1 MAAPCIGLTT
11 YARFEHKQEE
21 NVRVP
26 CEYIDT
32 VRRAGG
38 MPVLLPAG
46 EEDIQGLLSAVDGLL
61 LLGGGDISP
70 GLHGGESHEAIYE
83 TDEERDRF
91 EISLA
96 LGAVESGLPVLGVCR
111 GIQVLNVAL
120 GGTLHAHL
128 PDVVGETVKHKPEPS
143 SAIEHD
149 LSVTP
154 GSRLAEVMGQLEFS
168 ANSDHH
174 QAIREI
180 APGLSAVAEA
190 PDGVIEAVEMPG
202 HPWLVAVQWHPE
214 RTAAEDPIQ
223 QRLFDQ
229 FVIASNIT
237 TQEKQ
242 PCD

>member
-11 YARFEHKQEE
+11 YARFDRNQEE

-26 CEYIDT
+26 CNYIDT

-46 EEDIQGLLSAVDGLL
+46 EDNVQGLLSAVDGLL

-70 GLHGGESHEAIYE
+70 GLCGGESHEAIYE
-83 TDEERDRF
+83 TNEERDRF

-96 LGAVESGLPVLGVCR
+96 LGAVKSGLPVLGICR

-128 PDVVGETVKHKPEPS
+128 PDVVGETVKHKPQPPC
-143 SAIEHD
+143 AIQHE
-149 LSVTP
+149 LSLTP

-168 ANSDHH
+168 ADSDHH
-174 QAIREI
+174 QAIREL
-180 APGLSAVAEA
+180 APGLSVVAEA
-190 PDGVIEAVEMPG
+190 PDGVIEAVEMPD
-202 HPWLVAVQWHPE
+202 HPWLIAVQWHPE
-214 RTAAEDPIQ
+214 RTAEDDPVQ

-229 FVIASNIT
+229 FVIAST
-237 TQEKQ
+237 PSLQE
-242 PCD
+242 

>member
-1 MAAPCIGLTT
+1 
-11 YARFEHKQEE
+11 
-21 NVRVP
+21 
-26 CEYIDT
+26 
-32 VRRAGG
+32 
-38 MPVLLPAG
+38 
-46 EEDIQGLLSAVDGLL
+46 
-61 LLGGGDISP
+61 
-70 GLHGGESHEAIYE
+70 
-83 TDEERDRF
+83 
-91 EISLA
+91 
-96 LGAVESGLPVLGVCR
+96 
-111 GIQVLNVAL
+111 
-120 GGTLHAHL
+120 HAHL

-143 SAIEHD
+143 SAIEHE

-174 QAIREI
+174 QAIRKI

-190 PDGVIEAVEMPG
+190 PDGVIEAVEMPS

>member
-1 MAAPCIGLTT
+1 
-11 YARFEHKQEE
+11 
-21 NVRVP
+21 
-26 CEYIDT
+26 
-32 VRRAGG
+32 
-38 MPVLLPAG
+38 
-46 EEDIQGLLSAVDGLL
+46 VDGLL

-91 EISLA
+91 EISLVLA
-96 LGAVESGLPVLGVCR
+96 AVESGLPVLGVCR

-120 GGTLHAHL
+120 GGTLHTHL

-229 FVIASNIT
+229 FVIAST
-237 TQEKQ
+237 SSLQE
-242 PCD
+242 

>member
-1 MAAPCIGLTT
+1 MTAPRIGITT
-11 YARFEHKQEE
+11 YAPYLHEQEE
-21 NVRVP
+21 NFRVP
-26 CEYIDT
+26 CDYVDAVHMAKGI
-32 VRRAGG
+32 
-38 MPVLLPAG
+38 PILLPMG
-46 EEDIQGLLSAVDGLL
+46 EPYTEELVDMIDGLL
-61 LLGGGDISP
+61 LVGGGDICP
-70 GLHGGESHEAIYE
+70 AEYGGPEHETIYE
-83 TDEERDRF
+83 TDERRDRF
-91 EISLA
+91 EMALVIESLEA
-96 LGAVESGLPVLGVCR
+96 RIPLLGICR

-174 QAIREI
+174 QAIKDI
-180 APGLSAVAEA
+180 ASGLAVVGEA
-190 PDGVIEAVEMPG
+190 PDGVIEAVEMPD

-214 RTAAEDPIQ
+214 RTAAEDPVQ

-229 FVIASNIT
+229 FVLAST
-237 TQEKQ
+237 SPSQE
-242 PCD
+242 

>member
-1 MAAPCIGLTT
+1 MAAPCIGMTT

-46 EEDIQGLLSAVDGLL
+46 EENIQGLLSAVDGLL

-91 EISLA
+91 EISLV
-96 LGAVESGLPVLGVCR
+96 LGAVKSGLPVLGICR
-111 GIQVLNVAL
+111 GIQILNVAL

-143 SAIEHD
+143 SAILHE

-154 GSRLAEVMGQLEFS
+154 GSQLADVMGELVFS

-174 QAIREI
+174 QAIREL

-190 PDGVIEAVEMPG
+190 PDGVIEAVEMPN
-202 HPWLVAVQWHPE
+202 HPWLIAVQWHPE
-214 RTAAEDPIQ
+214 RTAAEDPVQ

-229 FVIASNIT
+229 FVIAST
-237 TQEKQ
+237 TSLQE
-242 PCD
+242 

>member
-46 EEDIQGLLSAVDGLL
+46 EDNVQGLLSAVDGLL

-70 GLHGGESHEAIYE
+70 NLHGGESHEAIYQ

-96 LGAVESGLPVLGVCR
+96 LGAVESGLPVLGICR

-120 GGTLHAHL
+120 GGTLHVHL

-143 SAIEHD
+143 SAIEHE
-149 LSVTP
+149 LSVTS

-174 QAIREI
+174 QAIREL

-190 PDGVIEAVEMPG
+190 PDGVIEAVEMPS

>member
-11 YARFEHKQEE
+11 YARFDRNQEE

-26 CEYIDT
+26 CNYIDT

-46 EEDIQGLLSAVDGLL
+46 EDNVQGLLSAVDGLL

-70 GLHGGESHEAIYE
+70 DLCGGEAHEAIYE

-96 LGAVESGLPVLGVCR
+96 LGAVESGLPVLGICR

-128 PDVVGETVKHKPEPS
+128 PDVVGETVQHKPQPPC
-143 SAIEHD
+143 AIQHEI
-149 LSVTP
+149 SVRP
-154 GSRLAEVMGQLEFS
+154 ESRLAEVMGQLEFS
-168 ANSDHH
+168 ADSDHH
-174 QAIREI
+174 QAIREL

-190 PDGVIEAVEMPG
+190 PDGVIEAVEMSA

-214 RTAAEDPIQ
+214 RTAAEDPVQ

-229 FVIASNIT
+229 FVIAST
-237 TQEKQ
+237 SSLQE
-242 PCD
+242 

>member
-1 MAAPCIGLTT
+1 MASPRIGLTT
-11 YARFEHKQEE
+11 YARFDRNQEE

-26 CEYIDT
+26 CNYIDT
-32 VRRAGG
+32 IRRAGG

-61 LLGGGDISP
+61 LLGGGDVCP
-70 GLHGGESHEAIYE
+70 HLYGGESHETIYE
-83 TDEERDRF
+83 TDEERDQF
-91 EISLA
+91 EISLVNE
-96 LGAVESGLPVLGVCR
+96 AVKTSLPVLGICR

-143 SAIEHD
+143 SAIEHE

-214 RTAAEDPIQ
+214 RTAAEDPVQ

-229 FVIASNIT
+229 FVIAST
-237 TQEKQ
+237 SSLQE
-242 PCD
+242 

>member
-11 YARFEHKQEE
+11 YARFDRNQEE

-26 CEYIDT
+26 CNYIDT
-32 VRRAGG
+32 IRRAGG

-91 EISLA
+91 EISLV
-96 LGAVESGLPVLGVCR
+96 LGAVKSGLPGLGICR
-111 GIQVLNVAL
+111 GIQILNVAL

-143 SAIEHD
+143 SAIEHE

-180 APGLSAVAEA
+180 APRLSAVAEA